1 MDWLLAALAIFN
13 LVSMITVFSPRAVP
27 RRSVP
32 WAVFGT
38 ALLATELA
46 WIWLPL
52 QVILAWLLIDAGALD
67 SGLGVAAL
75 LVLLATWPGLV
86 WSIRQSTLAENT
98 VEQALQADLGP
109 EYRGDIPAAASQNL
123 RNEVSWR
130 DWWNPLTMKRPGV
143 EVIRHVP
150 YGPHGVR
157 QQLDIYRP
165 SHIPPEGCPVSLQIH
180 GGAWMI
186 GSPMDMLG

>member
-109 EYRGDIPAAASQNL
+109 EYRGDIPAAIEGA
-123 RNEVSWR
+123 R
-130 DWWNPLTMKRPGV
+130 DPEAGDVLVRALSPLDAAPDDVLAAGVVRCCCKFTAAPG
-143 EVIRHVP
+143 
-150 YGPHGVR
+150 
-157 QQLDIYRP
+157 
-165 SHIPPEGCPVSLQIH
+165 
-180 GGAWMI
+180 
-186 GSPMDMLG
+186 